1 MLSTLCDI
9 AVEAG
14 QAILPYFNEIKEN
27 NITIKDDNSP
37 VTLADKA
44 AHTIIQSHLEKTFPN
59 IPIISE
65 EGVQTDYLIR
75 KNWKNFF
82 LVDPLD
88 GTKEFIKKNPE
99 YTVNIAYIKNQHV
112 IAGVIYAPSLDLLY
126 FAEKNKGAYKKM
138 SSDRTAK
145 KIFCSKT
152 APSIIRVLCSKSH
165 MNHQT
170 RAHIE
175 KLASTHALMTI
186 PTGSSLKFCK
196 IAEGEAD
203 YYPRLS
209 PAMEWDIAA
218 GHIIAEEAGAVLR
231 EYPGDDEILY
241 NSVSLVMPS
250 FTVKSRL
257 PTEIF

>member
-27 NITIKDDNSP
+27 NIIIKDDNSP

-126 FAEKNKGAYKKM
+126 FAEKNKGAYRKM
-138 SSDRTAK
+138 SCDRTAK

-152 APSIIRVLCSKSH
+152 APNIIRVLCSKSH

-175 KLASTHALMTI
+175 TLANTNALMTI

-218 GHIIAEEAGAVLR
+218 GHIIAEEAGAVLCKFQNNS
-231 EYPGDDEILY
+231 EILY
-241 NSVSLVMPS
+241 NSESLLVAGFRVRS
-250 FTVKSRL
+250 ESLLKLF
-257 PTEIF
+257 